1 MAKPETNPPE
11 VKCSTISREEIVARL
26 QDPTLAI
33 VNVMPKATYDDGHIP
48 GSINLPVADIAAQAR
63 RVIPD
68 LAQEIAIYCMGPT

>member
-1 MAKPETNPPE
+1 VDEPESSQSRAAD
-11 VKCSTISREEIVARL
+11 STISREEIVARL
-26 QDPTLAI
+26 QDRTLAI

-48 GSINLPVADIAAQAR
+48 GSINLPVAEIAAQAR

>member
-1 MAKPETNPPE
+1 MDEPE
-11 VKCSTISREEIVARL
+11 SSQSGAAYATISREEILARL
-26 QDPTLAI
+26 QDRTLAI

-48 GSINLPVADIAAQAR
+48 GSINLPIAEIAAQAR